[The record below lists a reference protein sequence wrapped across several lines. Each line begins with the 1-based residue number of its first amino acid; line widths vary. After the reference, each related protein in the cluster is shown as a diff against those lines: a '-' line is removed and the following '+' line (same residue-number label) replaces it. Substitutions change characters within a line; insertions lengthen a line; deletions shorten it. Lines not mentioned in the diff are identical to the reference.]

1 MQSRVYNGHMHTGA
15 NGVRWGKMDKKLKSE
30 NVQKEQS
37 SEWGGGEVIR
47 AMTGWS
53 GGKGALTP

>member
-1 MQSRVYNGHMHTGA
+1 MHTGA